1 MHTVNADQ
9 QNPFDVVP
17 VIILADCRTHRTDSC
32 EREQSKCFFHRPIR
46 L

>member
-1 MHTVNADQ
+1 VAL
-9 QNPFDVVP
+9 
-17 VIILADCRTHRTDSC
+17 VIILADCCTHKTDNC